1 MAAGLLKMGKLY
13 FKNMDEEWESYPS
26 DELQAITAEQVAIM
40 DEFQF
45 KIVCHLCNQPVSPE
59 QIKVNLAKQSWS
71 CKKCHAVNG

>member
-1 MAAGLLKMGKLY
+1 MGKLY
-13 FKNMDEEWESYPS
+13 FKNMDLDWEEFPS
-26 DELQAITAEQVAIM
+26 DEELARTAEQQAAL

-59 QIKVNLAKQSWS
+59 QVKVNLEKRSWS